1 MPWKDRLKPVFSTFN
16 AVLLGALLALRPLEL
31 EGSDFCHFELRHLT
45 SQQVVAMPVP
55 DGFATRQQDQIFLPQ
70 HKDIYLD
77 LRPESPTTRLI
88 ETSLPY
94 LKRASSV
101 LVVGTGA
108 SPELVMIARRF
119 PHLRQIHGV
128 DIDPKAIE
136 VSQQSIH
143 LNAKGDARLKVW
155 MSDGLSQVEDK
166 YDLVLFAAPRPVFLE
181 TLRKQH
187 GDLSASRMW
196 SMMSRR
202 KDLFDP
208 EGKLR
213 DRILKDMPK
222 VLTPQGRLLLMSDA
236 SEEPSV
242 ADEFDYLKHGLWLW
256 GSARDGF
263 FTIYDFFRDE

>member
-1 MPWKDRLKPVFSTFN
+1 MPRKDRFRPVFST
-16 AVLLGALLALRPLEL
+16 LGALLICAFGVLHPLEL
-31 EGSDFCHFELRHLT
+31 SASDYCHFELRSLT
-45 SQQVVAMPVP
+45 SQQVMAVPVP
-55 DGFATRQQDQIFLPQ
+55 EGFAIRQQDHIFLPQ
-70 HKDIYLD
+70 AKDVYLD

-119 PHLRQIHGV
+119 AHLRQIHGV
-128 DIDPKAIE
+128 DIDSKAIE
-136 VSQQSIH
+136 VSQQSIN
-143 LNAKGDARLKVW
+143 LNTKGDDRLRVW
-155 MSDGLSQVEDK
+155 MSDGLSQVEGQ
-166 YDLVLFAAPRPVFLE
+166 YDLILFAAPRPVFLE

-202 KDLFDP
+202 KDLFDL

-242 ADEFDYLKHGLWLW
+242 AEEFDYLKHGLWLW